1 MKINRNE
8 LQISKIYE
16 NPLRLIKIYENQRK
30 SMTLNV
36 KVMQTHQNRV
46 KPVNIYEKYE

>member
-30 SMTLNV
+30 SMTLNE
-36 KVMQTHQNRV
+36 KVMQTHEHRV
-46 KPVNIYEKYE
+46 QPMKIYENI